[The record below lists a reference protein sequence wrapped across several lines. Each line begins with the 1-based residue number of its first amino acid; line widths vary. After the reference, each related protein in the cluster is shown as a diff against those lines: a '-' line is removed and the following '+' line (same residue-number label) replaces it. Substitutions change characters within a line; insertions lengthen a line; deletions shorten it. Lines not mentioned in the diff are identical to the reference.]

1 MKRFIGLLFLAVFAF
16 APFGGV
22 AATAEEEGFK
32 KYTRIIGYDAFATF
46 AVIPARADVTIVDS
60 RPARKKYDKGHVP
73 GAINIPN
80 TFFDKHVD
88 LLPEDIHQPVIFYC
102 GGLKCPLSHKSAYKA
117 EALGYTNVM
126 VFAEGFPAWKSK
138 GNFASVSVAYVKKL
152 VDSPDGTVI
161 IDARPARKKYGKGHV
176 PGAINIPNTFFDKQ
190 VDKLP
195 ADKATRLIFY
205 CGGNK
210 CPLSVKSA
218 TKARALGYTNVM
230 LFQGGYPAWVK
241 AHGRGETA
249 AAAAAPKTAEAAAPA
264 LEAGP
269 DGDTITIASFKE
281 VVAKAPDSIN
291 LIDVRDPGEYDT
303 AHIPGV
309 KNIPVEELEDQVAG
323 LPANK
328 PLIFVC
334 ATGAR
339 SSEAYDIVKMT
350 RPDMNVLY
358 LDAEIDFRKDGSY
371 DITAIAE

>member
-1 MKRFIGLLFLAVFAF
+1 MKRLIGFLVLAAFAF

-32 KYTRIIGYDAFATF
+32 KYTKIIGYDSFATY
-46 AVIPARADVTIVDS
+46 AVIPVRNDVTIVDS
-60 RPARKKYDKGHVP
+60 RPARKKYNKGHIP

-80 TFFDKHVD
+80 TFFDKQVD
-88 LLPEDIHQPVIFYC
+88 KLPADMNQPVIFYC

-138 GNFASVSVAYVKKL
+138 GNFASVSVAFVKKL
-152 VDSPDGTVI
+152 VDNPDGSVI
-161 IDARPARKKYGKGHV
+161 VDARPARKKYDKGHV

-195 ADKATRLIFY
+195 ADKETRLIFY

-230 LFQGGYPAWVK
+230 LFQEGYPAWVK
-241 AHGRGETA
+241 AYGRGETV
-249 AAAAAPKTAEAAAPA
+249 AAAAPKAAEAAMPT

-281 VVAKAPDSIN
+281 IMAKAPDSVF
-291 LIDVRDPGEYDT
+291 LVDVRDPGEFET
-303 AHIPGV
+303 AHMTGV
-309 KNIPVEELEDQVAG
+309 KNIPVEELEDEVAG
-323 LPANK
+323 LPSDK

-358 LDAEIDFRKDGSY
+358 LDAEVDFRKDGSF
-371 DITAIAE
+371 DVTAISD